1 MADNFKTIN
10 QEFLDRYNRAKNR
23 SGMYRHEH
31 EAIRKYLRPN
41 TLGFYEAMSSHKT
54 QGDRRTEQITDST
67 ALWALDTLASG
78 LYAHILDPSDRW
90 FSLGV
95 KGVPFTQLSFEM
107 QAYLEDASEKIF
119 TVFADPRSRFAQAS
133 KEMLLDLCAYG
144 TGVMLNEWDS
154 DMKLPYFRAYPLSAV
169 HIDEDHRGMVNVVA
183 RDFPM
188 TKAQI
193 EGQFP
198 DAVFTDSIE
207 KENEDFSYIVTHL
220 VDPIEAHTEKVDTKK
235 DFVSTYFIE
244 SENLV
249 LRQKGYDR
257 FPYKVPR
264 WSTLAGEVYGRG
276 PGNIAMPDIRLL
288 NVMYRELVQS
298 AQLANRPPM
307 FVDDDGYLLPIS
319 YVPAAINFKTPGT
332 TAPETLRMGS
342 SFNITLE
349 VMNQKRDQIAK
360 TFHVDWLL
368 RNRKRERQSILEIQD
383 DRTEMLRQLSS
394 VVGRFESEC
403 ASPLIEDTYF
413 HLDRAGL
420 LPEPPVEGVPLEV
433 AFTSP
438 AAKAQLSSKAANIMQ
453 FLNDV
458 SAYRAIDPS
467 ITDGIDTASL
477 GQELATLREAPKR
490 ILKSQEQIQQTKQER
505 DQIAAQTA
513 NAQNAAAL
521 AGALKDT
528 AAAQAQGLGRI

>member
-1 MADNFKTIN
+1 
-10 QEFLDRYNRAKNR
+10 
-23 SGMYRHEH
+23 
-31 EAIRKYLRPN
+31 
-41 TLGFYEAMSSHKT
+41 
-54 QGDRRTEQITDST
+54 
-67 ALWALDTLASG
+67 
-78 LYAHILDPSDRW
+78 
-90 FSLGV
+90 
-95 KGVPFTQLSFEM
+95 
-107 QAYLEDASEKIF
+107 
-119 TVFADPRSRFAQAS
+119 
-133 KEMLLDLCAYG
+133 
-144 TGVMLNEWDS
+144 
-154 DMKLPYFRAYPLSAV
+154 
-169 HIDEDHRGMVNVVA
+169 
-183 RDFPM
+183 
-188 TKAQI
+188 
-193 EGQFP
+193 
-198 DAVFTDSIE
+198 
-207 KENEDFSYIVTHL
+207 
-220 VDPIEAHTEKVDTKK
+220 
-235 DFVSTYFIE
+235 
-244 SENLV
+244 
-249 LRQKGYDR
+249 
-257 FPYKVPR
+257 
-264 WSTLAGEVYGRG
+264 
-276 PGNIAMPDIRLL
+276 MPDIRLL

-349 VMNQKRDQIAK
+349 VMNQKREQIAK

-420 LPEPPVEGVPLEV
+420 LPEPPVEGVPLDV
-433 AFTSP
+433 SFTSP

-505 DQIAAQTA
+505 DQMAAQTA

-528 AAAQAQGLGRI
+528 AAAQAQGLGQI

>member
-10 QEFLDRYNRAKNR
+10 QELLDRYTRSKNR

-41 TLGFYEAMSSHKT
+41 TLGFYEATTSHKT

-90 FSLGV
+90 FALGV

-107 QAYLEDASEKIF
+107 QAYLEDVSEKIF

-144 TGVMLNEWDS
+144 TGVMLNEWDG
-154 DMKLPYFRAYPLSAV
+154 DMKLPYFRAYPLAAV
-169 HIDEDHRGMVNVVA
+169 HIDEDHRGLVNVVA

-198 DAVFTDSIE
+198 DAVFTDAME
-207 KENEDFSYIVTHL
+207 KEDEDFSYIVTHL
-220 VDPIEAHTEKVDTKK
+220 VDPVEAHTEKVDTKK
-235 DFVSTYFIE
+235 PFVSTYFIE

-349 VMNQKRDQIAK
+349 VMNQKREQIAK

-368 RNRKRERQSILEIQD
+368 RNRKRERQSVLEIQD

-420 LPEPPVEGVPLEV
+420 LPKPPVEGVPLDV
-433 AFTSP
+433 SFTSP

-490 ILKSQEQIQQTKQER
+490 ILKSQEQIQQAKQER
-505 DQIAAQTA
+505 DQMAAQAA

-528 AAAQAQGLGRI
+528 AAAQAQGLGQI

>member
-1 MADNFKTIN
+1 MADNFKSIDV
-10 QEFLDRYNRAKNR
+10 ELLDRYTRSKNR

-41 TLGFYEAMSSHKT
+41 TLGFYEATTSRKN

-67 ALWALDTLASG
+67 ALWALDTLSSG

-95 KGVPFTQLSFEM
+95 KGIPFTQLDFEM
-107 QAYLEDASEKIF
+107 QAYLEEVSERIF
-119 TVFADPRSRFAQAS
+119 TVFADPRSRFAQAA
-133 KEMLLDLCAYG
+133 KEMLMDLCAYG
-144 TGVMLNEWDS
+144 TGVMLNEWS
-154 DMKLPYFRAYPLSAV
+154 NEMKMPYFRAYPLAAV
-169 HIDEDHRGMVNVVA
+169 HIDEDYRGLVNIIA

-193 EGQFP
+193 QGQFP
-198 DAVFTDSIE
+198 DSVLTDSIE
-207 KENEDFSYIVTHL
+207 KEDEDFSYIVTHL
-220 VDPIEAHTEKVDTKK
+220 VDPIEAHTESVDTKK
-235 DFVSTYFIE
+235 PFVSTYFIE

-249 LRQKGYDR
+249 LSQKGYDR

-342 SFNITLE
+342 NFNITLE

-394 VVGRFESEC
+394 VVGRFEAEC
-403 ASPLIEDTYF
+403 VSPLIEDTYF
-413 HLDRAGL
+413 YLDRAGM
-420 LPEPPVEGVPLEV
+420 LPESPAKGVPLDIS
-433 AFTSP
+433 FTSP
-438 AAKAQLSSKAANIMQ
+438 AAKAQLASKAANIMQ

-490 ILKSQEQIQQTKQER
+490 ILKSQEQIAQAKQER
-505 DQIAAQTA
+505 DQMAAQTA

-528 AAAQAQGLGRI
+528 ASAQAQGLGQI

>member
-1 MADNFKTIN
+1 
-10 QEFLDRYNRAKNR
+10 
-23 SGMYRHEH
+23 
-31 EAIRKYLRPN
+31 
-41 TLGFYEAMSSHKT
+41 
-54 QGDRRTEQITDST
+54 
-67 ALWALDTLASG
+67 
-78 LYAHILDPSDRW
+78 
-90 FSLGV
+90 
-95 KGVPFTQLSFEM
+95 
-107 QAYLEDASEKIF
+107 
-119 TVFADPRSRFAQAS
+119 
-133 KEMLLDLCAYG
+133 
-144 TGVMLNEWDS
+144 
-154 DMKLPYFRAYPLSAV
+154 
-169 HIDEDHRGMVNVVA
+169 MVNVVA

-220 VDPIEAHTEKVDTKK
+220 VDPLAAHTEKVDTKK

-383 DRTEMLRQLSS
+383 DRTEMLT
-394 VVGRFESEC
+394 F
-403 ASPLIEDTYF
+403 F
-413 HLDRAGL
+413 
-420 LPEPPVEGVPLEV
+420 
-433 AFTSP
+433 
-438 AAKAQLSSKAANIMQ
+438 
-453 FLNDV
+453 
-458 SAYRAIDPS
+458 
-467 ITDGIDTASL
+467 
-477 GQELATLREAPKR
+477 
-490 ILKSQEQIQQTKQER
+490 
-505 DQIAAQTA
+505 
-513 NAQNAAAL
+513 
-521 AGALKDT
+521 
-528 AAAQAQGLGRI
+528 